1 MRLPPYIIS
10 LDVETVGLYGQP
22 FAWAVVIADTK
33 TRKPVLEGY
42 CQCPADVA
50 QGTPDDRE
58 WIQANVLP
66 ALANGPAFA
75 LEEGMRTLE
84 RKVSSVEDLLDAYGE
99 MWRHWHGRN
108 AWLLVDHGYPV
119 EAEFL
124 FNAFMEAFLRKKTVL
139 PSAYP
144 VLDYASMRA
153 GRGLEPTE
161 TLERLDSELPQHHPL
176 ADARQTLRLFWD
188 LLAPAPHLQAIE

>member
-1 MRLPPYIIS
+1 VRLPPFIVS

-22 FAWAVVIADTK
+22 FAWAVSIADTK
-33 TRKPVLEGY
+33 KRETVVEAVCR
-42 CQCPADVA
+42 CPFDIAM
-50 QGTPDDRE
+50 GTPDDRE
-58 WIQANVLP
+58 WCQANVLP
-66 ALANGPAFA
+66 ALAAGAE
-75 LEEGMRTLE
+75 LGVLE
-84 RKVSSVEDLLDAYGE
+84 REVASVEELLNAFGDV
-99 MWRHWHGRN
+99 WRFWHGRQ

-124 FNAFMEAFLRKKTVL
+124 FNAFMEAFLQKKPPF
-139 PSAYP
+139 PSPYP

-161 TLERLDSELPQHHPL
+161 TLKREAGELPQHHPL

-188 LLAPAPHLQAIE
+188 MLTPGAQLKAIE